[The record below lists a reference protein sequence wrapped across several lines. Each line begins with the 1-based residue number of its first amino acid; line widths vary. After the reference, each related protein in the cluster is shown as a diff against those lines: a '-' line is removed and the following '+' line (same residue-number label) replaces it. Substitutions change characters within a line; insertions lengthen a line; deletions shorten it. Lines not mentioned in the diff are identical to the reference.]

1 MIHRRYDQRLLLQIK
16 DIISYLNLQS
26 NQKKTSRKR
35 NTGDINKRIEELLIS
50 TQELI
55 SYQSVYDT
63 FKASDLPLRPCFE
76 EVERVALAIVTI
88 GPDLPE
94 KANSAMNKGEYVDG
108 VIFDAIGSAAVE
120 TLADKVNLEINEEAT
135 KLSLDFSKRYSPGYC
150 NWNVKDQKIIFN
162 HLPAHLINVSLT
174 ESYLMSPIKSVSF
187 AVNFGQDISSTRW
200 EQRCKFCDEREFCK
214 YKMK

>member
-1 MIHRRYDQRLLLQIK
+1 V
-16 DIISYLNLQS
+16 ISYLNLQN
-26 NQKKTSRKR
+26 NQKKVSRKR
-35 NTGDINKRIEELLIS
+35 NTTNFNTRIKELLIS

-55 SYQSVYDT
+55 SYQSVYDI
-63 FKASDLPLRPCFE
+63 FKASDLPLRSCFE
-76 EVERVALAIVTI
+76 EAERVALAILTI

-108 VIFDAIGSAAVE
+108 VIYDAIGSAAVE
-120 TLADKVNLEINEEAT
+120 SLADKVNLEINQEAT

-150 NWNVKDQKIIFN
+150 NWDVKDQEIIFD

-187 AVNFGQDISSTRW
+187 AVNFGKDISSTKW
-200 EQRCKFCDEREFCK
+200 ENRCKFCDDRDFCL